1 MCFVENGD
9 GSAPAAYGPVAG
21 NLVDLKT
28 IDGHEDI
35 VCGDAEGGGVGGVVV
50 EDVLC

>member
-21 NLVDLKT
+21 NLTDLQML
-28 IDGHEDI
+28 GGCEDV
-35 VCGDAEGGGVGGVVV
+35 VCADTGRGEFGGVVV